1 MSKKSDPHEHAN
13 IKWKECRIDE
23 SDLQK
28 KAHDHVWVIVISNVW
43 YLGKRKIEMNIC

>member
-1 MSKKSDPHEHAN
+1 MSVLLYMKNKQSYNSINVLKKSDPHEHAN

-28 KAHDHVWVIVISNVW
+28 KADDHV
-43 YLGKRKIEMNIC
+43 